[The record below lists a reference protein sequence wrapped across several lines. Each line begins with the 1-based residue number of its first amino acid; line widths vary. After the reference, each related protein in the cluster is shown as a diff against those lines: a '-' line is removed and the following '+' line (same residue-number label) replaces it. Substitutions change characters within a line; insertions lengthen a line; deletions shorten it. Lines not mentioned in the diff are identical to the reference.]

1 MLISIECNKSKSK
14 VFTRANQTK
23 WKIPQRRDE
32 NSKCDKQKCLKHG
45 KTRLVLDLNPIGR
58 ESWRSFLEQSE
69 GKVKQNQSDTGL
81 DTQLEIALIIR

>member
-23 WKIPQRRDE
+23 WNIPQRRE
-32 NSKCDKQKCLKHG
+32 NKNSEKCLKQG
-45 KTRLVLDLNPIGR
+45 KTRSILDLNLIGR

-81 DTQLEIALIIR
+81 ISTLNWRLL

>member
-23 WKIPQRRDE
+23 WNIPQRRE
-32 NSKCDKQKCLKHG
+32 KKNSEKCLKHG
-45 KTRLVLDLNPIGR
+45 KTRSVLDLNLIGR